1 MNEKVKEIRSLLI
14 TGQLNKIN
22 QLVQECLDEDVD
34 PQIILNEGLLMG
46 MDDIAK
52 KWANGEAFIP
62 EVLIGARCM
71 NAAIDILEPYLVTE
85 QKQTKGKV
93 LFGTVKGDM
102 HDIGKNLCILMLK
115 SKSIEVKDI
124 GVDVDAIKFVEAIK
138 EYQPDVLYMSSLLT
152 TSMPYF
158 ENVMHAI
165 QEAGLR
171 DQIKVAIGG
180 APVTQ
185 EYADKIG
192 ADIYTE
198 DAVSLA
204 DRLSVMFSK

>member
-1 MNEKVKEIRSLLI
+1 MNEKVNEIRSLLI
-14 TGQLNKIN
+14 TGQLPKIN
-22 QLVQECLDEDVD
+22 QLVQECLDEAVD
-34 PQIILNEGLLMG
+34 PQVILNDGLLKG

-71 NAAIDILEPYLVTE
+71 NVAIDILEPCLVKE
-85 QKQTKGKV
+85 PKQTKGKV
-93 LFGTVKGDM
+93 LFGTVKGDL

-124 GVDVDAIKFVEAIK
+124 GVDVDAAKFVEAIK
-138 EYQPDVLYMSSLLT
+138 EYQPDVLCMSSLLT

-158 ENVMHAI
+158 ETVMQALK
-165 QEAGLR
+165 EAGVR
-171 DQIKVAIGG
+171 DQVKVAIGG

-192 ADIYTE
+192 ADLYTE

-204 DRLSVMFSK
+204 DELSVMFSK

>member
-1 MNEKVKEIRSLLI
+1 MSEKVNEICSLLI

-22 QLVQECLDEDVD
+22 QLVQECLNESVD
-34 PQIILNEGLLMG
+34 PQVILNDGLLKG
-46 MDDIAK
+46 MDNIAE

-71 NAAIDILEPYLVTE
+71 NSAIDILEPYLVKE
-85 QKQTKGKV
+85 PKQAKGKV
-93 LFGTVKGDM
+93 LFGTVKGDL
-102 HDIGKNLCILMLK
+102 HDIGKNLCVLMLK

-124 GVDVDAIKFVEAIK
+124 GVDVDAVKFVEAIK
-138 EYQPDVLYMSSLLT
+138 EYQPDVLCMSSLLT

-158 ENVMHAI
+158 ETVMKALK
-165 QEAGLR
+165 EAGIR
-171 DQIKVAIGG
+171 DQVKVAIGG

-192 ADIYTE
+192 ADLYTE

-204 DRLSVMFSK
+204 NKLSVMFSK

>member
-1 MNEKVKEIRSLLI
+1 MNEKVTEIRSLLI
-14 TGQLNKIN
+14 TGQLPKIN
-22 QLVQECLDEDVD
+22 QLVQECLNEAVD
-34 PQIILNEGLLMG
+34 PQVILNDGLLKG

-71 NAAIDILEPYLVTE
+71 NSAIDILEPYLVKE
-85 QKQTKGKV
+85 PKQTKGKV
-93 LFGTVKGDM
+93 IFGTVKGDL

-124 GVDVDAIKFVEAIK
+124 GVDVDAAKFVEAIK
-138 EYQPDVLYMSSLLT
+138 EYQPDVLCMSSLLT

-158 ENVMHAI
+158 ETVMQALK
-165 QEAGLR
+165 EAGVR
-171 DQIKVAIGG
+171 DQVKVAIGG

-185 EYADKIG
+185 EYADKIE
-192 ADIYTE
+192 ADLYTE

-204 DRLSVMFSK
+204 DQLSVMFSK

>member
-138 EYQPDVLYMSSLLT
+138 EYQPDVLCMSSLLT

-158 ENVMHAI
+158 ENVMNAI

>member
-1 MNEKVKEIRSLLI
+1 MNEKVNEIRSLLI
-14 TGQLNKIN
+14 TGQLPKIN
-22 QLVQECLDEDVD
+22 QLVQECLDEAVD
-34 PQIILNEGLLMG
+34 PQVILNDGLLKG

-71 NAAIDILEPYLVTE
+71 NAAIDILEPYLV
-85 QKQTKGKV
+85 KGLNQTKGKV
-93 LFGTVKGDM
+93 LFGTVKGDL

-124 GVDVDAIKFVEAIK
+124 GVDVDATKFVKAIK
-138 EYQPDVLYMSSLLT
+138 EYQPDVVCMSSLLT

-158 ENVMHAI
+158 ETIMQALK
-165 QEAGLR
+165 EAGVR
-171 DQIKVAIGG
+171 DQVKVAIGG

-192 ADIYTE
+192 ADLYTE

-204 DRLSVMFSK
+204 ERLSVMFSK

>member
-1 MNEKVKEIRSLLI
+1 MNEKVNEIRSLLI
-14 TGQLNKIN
+14 TGQLPKIN
-22 QLVQECLDEDVD
+22 QLVQECLNEEVD
-34 PQIILNEGLLMG
+34 PQVILNDGLLKG

-71 NAAIDILEPYLVTE
+71 NAAIDILEPYLVKE
-85 QKQTKGKV
+85 PKQIKGKV
-93 LFGTVKGDM
+93 LFGTVKGDL

-124 GVDVDAIKFVEAIK
+124 GVDVDAAKFVEAIK
-138 EYQPDVLYMSSLLT
+138 EYQPDVLCMSSLLT

-158 ENVMHAI
+158 ETVMQALK
-165 QEAGLR
+165 EAGVR
-171 DQIKVAIGG
+171 EQVKVAIGG

-185 EYADKIG
+185 EYADKIE
-192 ADIYTE
+192 ADLYTE

-204 DRLSVMFSK
+204 DQLSVMFSK